1 MPGDNLTVAIRIR
14 TQLQEALADFRRLDQ
29 SLRKSGAGAD
39 QARGRLHRLGAT
51 LDSVVRGTT
60 TLGRQVRYLGG
71 ALAGLSVA
79 GIARDVLR
87 NTVRQEQ
94 AIAQVEA
101 RIRATGAAA
110 GLTSTEIQGMAAAL
124 QDVTTYGDEAILEMQ
139 ALLLSFRAL
148 DGTQFERVTE
158 TALDL
163 ATALGQ
169 APREAA
175 LQLAKALED
184 PVQGLTAL
192 RRSGTIFSAAQTEVI
207 RSLAETGRLAEC
219 SPRERG

>member
-1 MPGDNLTVAIRIR
+1 MAADNLEVAIRIR
-14 TQLQEALADFRRLDQ
+14 TQIQEALADLRRLDQ
-29 SLRKSGAGAD
+29 SLRKSGLSAD

-51 LDSVVRGTT
+51 LDSVARGTT
-60 TLGRQVRYLGG
+60 TLGRHVRYLAI
-71 ALAGLSVA
+71 ALSGLSA
-79 GIARDVLR
+79 GGFVRDVVR

-139 ALLLSFRAL
+139 ALLLSFRSL
-148 DGTQFERVTE
+148 DGAQFGRITE

-163 ATALGQ
+163 ATALRLG
-169 APREAA
+169 PREAA
-175 LQLAKALED
+175 IQLAKALED

-192 RRSGTIFSAAQTEVI
+192 RRSGTIVVPLRNRFSQE
-207 RSLAETGRLAEC
+207 
-219 SPRERG
+219 

>member
-1 MPGDNLTVAIRIR
+1 MAADNLEVAIRIR
-14 TQLQEALADFRRLDQ
+14 TQIQEALADFRRLDQ
-29 SLRKSGAGAD
+29 SLRKSGLSAD

-60 TLGRQVRYLGG
+60 TLGRHVRYLAI
-71 ALAGLSVA
+71 ALSGLSA
-79 GIARDVLR
+79 GGFVRDVVR

-139 ALLLSFRAL
+139 ALLLSFRSL
-148 DGTQFERVTE
+148 DGAQFGRITE

-163 ATALGQ
+163 ATALGLG
-169 APREAA
+169 PREAA
-175 LQLAKALED
+175 IQLAKALED

-192 RRSGTIFSAAQTEVI
+192 RRSGTIVVPLRNRFSQE
-207 RSLAETGRLAEC
+207 
-219 SPRERG
+219 